1 MTPGPLHARITLD
14 LADQVGPVPPRL
26 FGSFVEHLGRAV
38 TTGIH
43 EPGHPTSDEQG
54 FRGDVLDLTRE
65 LGVTVVRY
73 PGGNFVSSYR
83 WEDGVGPV
91 EERPARLAPAWHT
104 VEDNSVGLHE
114 FVHWARTAGVEVM
127 YAVNLGTRGIQEAAD
142 VLEYA
147 NHPSGTTLS
156 DRRRANGDAEPFDI
170 TLWCLGNEMDGPWQ
184 VGHKT
189 ADEYGRLAAETA
201 RLMRMVDRRVELVV
215 AGSSGEGMPTFGDW
229 ERTVLRHTDGLVDH
243 VSVHAYVQ
251 ERDGDVAGFLASAVP
266 FERYVTRVA
275 EIMDEVG
282 AKRPDGR
289 PLGIAVDEW
298 NVWDLTDWNAV
309 DDPEM
314 VDVGGRQRPRQLEQ
328 IYDVADAV
336 VVGSLLGVLLRQCD
350 RVTVANLAQLVN
362 VIAPIMT
369 EPGGAAWK
377 QTTFAP
383 FATVA
388 GTVGGTSLRPRV
400 ESDDIDTVAHGAVAA
415 VDAAAVLGEDG
426 SVTTFLTNRSPDH
439 AVEMDLV
446 VQGLPTG
453 AGSRLAVA
461 VLTAPNGGDRRTV
474 NDAAGQPVELRD
486 LADVAWDVYAA
497 GNGNGRVTL
506 PPMSWTRLVL
516 TGADQKGGT
525 GQPPL
530 HV

>member
-1 MTPGPLHARITLD
+1 MTPETLHARITVD
-14 LADQVGPVPPRL
+14 PAEQVGPVPPRL

-43 EPGHPTSDEQG
+43 EPGHPTADAQG

-73 PGGNFVSSYR
+73 PGGNFVSGYR
-83 WEDGVGPV
+83 WEDGVGPL
-91 EERPARLAPAWHT
+91 EERPVRLDPAWHT
-104 VEDNSVGLHE
+104 VDDNSVGLHE

-127 YAVNLGTRGIQEAAD
+127 YAVNLGTRGLQEAAD

-156 DRRRANGDAEPFDI
+156 DRRRANGDDEPFDI

-184 VGHKT
+184 IGHKT

-215 AGSSGEGMPTFGDW
+215 AGSSGEGMPTFGEW

-251 ERDGDVAGFLASAVP
+251 ERDGDVAGFLASAVS
-266 FERYVTRVA
+266 FERYIERVA
-275 EIMDEVG
+275 AIMDEVG
-282 AKRPDGR
+282 ATRPDGS

-298 NVWDLTDWNAV
+298 NVWDQTDWNAV
-309 DDPEM
+309 EDPEM
-314 VDVGGRQRPRQLEQ
+314 VEVGGGTRPRQLEQ
-328 IYDVADAV
+328 VYDVADAV
-336 VVGSLLGVLLRQCD
+336 VVGSLLGVLLRHCD

-383 FATVA
+383 FAAVA
-388 GTVGGTSLRPRV
+388 GTVGATSLRPVV
-400 ESDDIDTVAHGAVAA
+400 ESDSIATGAHGEVAA
-415 VDAAAVLGEDG
+415 VDAAAVVGEDG
-426 SVTTFLTNRSPDH
+426 SVTVFLTNRSPDR
-439 AVEMDLV
+439 AVEV
-446 VQGLPTG
+446 E
-453 AGSRLAVA
+453 LAVPGLSA
-461 VLTAPNGGDRRTV
+461 DGASRVTASVLTTPEGGDRRTV
-474 NDAAGQPVELRD
+474 NDAAGQPVGMRA
-486 LADVAWDVYAA
+486 LAGAEWSVDAA
-497 GNGNGRVTL
+497 GVGRGRLVL
-506 PPMSWTRLVL
+506 PPMSWTRLVVSR
-516 TGADQKGGT
+516 T
-525 GQPPL
+525 P
-530 HV
+530 